1 MCVWAKKYE
10 VFGLFRTEAISIN
23 GVIPYVHLFITPKVS
38 QRGEKLLHF
47 IRILIFHPIREQMAR
62 LAHVLAAFCGNAGF
76 IAELTLG
83 YHVVSAKAAAIHSGG
98 MA

>member
-1 MCVWAKKYE
+1 
-10 VFGLFRTEAISIN
+10 
-23 GVIPYVHLFITPKVS
+23 
-38 QRGEKLLHF
+38 
-47 IRILIFHPIREQMAR
+47 MAR
-62 LAHVLAAFCGNAGF
+62 LAHVLAAFCENAGF